1 MAETRPAPLAL
12 ITQATH
18 SISEIRITC
27 LTRYHPVGTM
37 V

>member
-1 MAETRPAPLAL
+1 MAETRPAQLAL
-12 ITQATH
+12 ITQATR

-27 LTRYHPVGTM
+27 LTRYHPIGTR